1 MDLRERVE
9 GDVVI
14 IDLGGKLISCVELK
28 SFQQKVRSY
37 LDMNIKRFVIDLQRV
52 ENTGSEGLGSL
63 IAAYTT
69 VMKADGRFVLAN
81 VGKVNNL
88 LTITRLYGVFE
99 AYDSCS
105 DALKA
110 IRSGGPGL

>member
-1 MDLRERVE
+1 MDLRDRIE

-28 SFQQKVRSY
+28 SFQEKVRSY
-37 LDMNIKRFVIDLQRV
+37 LEMNMKRFVIDLERV
-52 ENTGSEGLGSL
+52 ENAGSEGLGTL
-63 IAAYTT
+63 ISAYTT
-69 VMKADGRFVLAN
+69 VLKADGKLVLAN
-81 VGKVNNL
+81 VGNVHNL

-105 DALKA
+105 EALRA
-110 IRSGGPGL
+110 VR